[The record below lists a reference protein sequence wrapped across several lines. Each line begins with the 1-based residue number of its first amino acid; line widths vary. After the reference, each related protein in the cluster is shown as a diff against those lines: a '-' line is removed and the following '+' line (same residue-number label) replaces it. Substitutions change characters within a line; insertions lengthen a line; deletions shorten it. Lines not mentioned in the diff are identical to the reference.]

1 MDVKGTA
8 KIGDYDQL
16 EVYAGGQVQLK
27 FQNITRLSTQNYGA
41 LFTGQLAFHD
51 NNSKATFGTGGDL
64 EILHLL
70 DISLI
75 RDVRTGI
82 GTLAIGADKLFLRNK
97 DGNENYLEATDNG
110 SVKLFFDFL
119 PKFETTN
126 TGAVVTG
133 ILTATSFSG
142 DGSGLT
148 GITTSGLVDANGI
161 TRVKATTSGAI
172 ITGILTVPQLDVQT
186 PSSFTG
192 ITTFNGGAFF
202 PDNVSLAFG
211 DSDDT
216 TITHTTSNGTRI
228 DHTGDD
234 SLRFRLGQNQIVFEK
249 TNGENFMV
257 MTHSSGDVQIAHNGS
272 TKLKTVST
280 GVRIE
285 GLLDVSGD
293 IMAFNT
299 SDIKYKDNLN
309 IISSP
314 LDKVGMLTGYTY
326 TWKENAPEWCLPG
339 TLDTGVIAVSYTH
352 LSCRRRLRCR
362 SRWSPYH

>member
-1 MDVKGTA
+1 M
-8 KIGDYDQL
+8 
-16 EVYAGGQVQLK
+16 
-27 FQNITRLSTQNYGA
+27 
-41 LFTGQLAFHD
+41 
-51 NNSKATFGTGGDL
+51 
-64 EILHLL
+64 
-70 DISLI
+70 
-75 RDVRTGI
+75 
-82 GTLAIGADKLFLRNK
+82 
-97 DGNENYLEATDNG
+97 
-110 SVKLFFDFL
+110 
-119 PKFETTN
+119 
-126 TGAVVTG
+126 
-133 ILTATSFSG
+133 
-142 DGSGLT
+142 
-148 GITTSGLVDANGI
+148 
-161 TRVKATTSGAI
+161 
-172 ITGILTVPQLDVQT
+172 TVPQLDVQT

-228 DHTGDD
+228 DHTGDED
-234 SLRFRLGQNQIVFEK
+234 LRFRLGQNQIVFEK

-257 MTHSSGDVQIAHNGS
+257 MNHSSGDVEIAHNGS
-272 TKLKTVST
+272 PKLKTVST

-339 TLDTGVIAVSYTH
+339 TLDTGVIAQDVDKLGLPGITTTRDDGNVAVYYPKIIPVLIEAIKELTAKVKA
-352 LSCRRRLRCR
+352 LENK
-362 SRWSPYH
+362 